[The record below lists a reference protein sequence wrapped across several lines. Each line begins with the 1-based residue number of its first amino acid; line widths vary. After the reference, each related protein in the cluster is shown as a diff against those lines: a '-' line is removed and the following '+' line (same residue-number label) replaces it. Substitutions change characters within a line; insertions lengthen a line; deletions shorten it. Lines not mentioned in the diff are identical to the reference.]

1 MLRKEIYEL
10 PELPLVLPEFLL
22 RPLTLDG
29 DSGNAARIID
39 QLNFSWA
46 RLSNFAVKHTERAQ
60 YSAVARHNGRR
71 PGGTQSGSTHQIPEV
86 RKMRVREH
94 VRDENR
100 RPQVSS
106 CATRPDVS
114 PNTHAIGSDPILI

>member
-1 MLRKEIYEL
+1 MMRKEIYEL

-22 RPLTLDG
+22 RPLLFDG

-71 PGGTQSGSTHQIPEV
+71 PGGTQSGSHDQIPEGP
-86 RKMRVREH
+86 KMRAREH
-94 VRDENR
+94 VSDANR
-100 RPQVSS
+100 LP
-106 CATRPDVS
+106 
-114 PNTHAIGSDPILI
+114 

>member
-29 DSGNAARIID
+29 DSGNAARIIN
-39 QLNFSWA
+39 QLNFVRS
-46 RLSNFAVKHTERAQ
+46 RLSNFTVKHTERAQ
-60 YSAVARHNGRR
+60 YSAVVRPDGRR
-71 PGGTQSGSTHQIPEV
+71 PGGTQSGSHDKIPEV

-100 RPQVSS
+100 DLIVRTGLRASWSSPIVS
-106 CATRPDVS
+106 
-114 PNTHAIGSDPILI
+114 H